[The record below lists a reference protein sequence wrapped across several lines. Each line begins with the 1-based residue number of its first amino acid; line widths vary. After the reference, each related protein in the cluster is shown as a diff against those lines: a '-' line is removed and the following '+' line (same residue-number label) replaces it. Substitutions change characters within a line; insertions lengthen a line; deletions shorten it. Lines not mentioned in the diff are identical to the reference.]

1 MDENHKMD
9 DNYKLMNNLDEK
21 FDRFKCIDGIKQTLQ
36 LNNIK
41 IKNQQNILCS
51 SYLKLFHYN
60 LSNYTKIIIPIQN
73 IFKQDSL

>member
-1 MDENHKMD
+1 MWKIFFHMYMDENYKRMKSLDENWTSMNFLD

-41 IKNQQNILCS
+41 IKNQ
-51 SYLKLFHYN
+51 
-60 LSNYTKIIIPIQN
+60 
-73 IFKQDSL
+73 